1 MVERLEEGLQ
11 FSFSE
16 EGILVCVELVNED
29 REVTVLELVRKNDGG
44 EFVRVPNDEVV
55 VSSTPRCNRVRRWVF
70 HHFKGLGKK
79 RRRTRLVQPLHR
91 LGREVGRGMEKEIQA
106 AVRADQTIFLKKLI
120 WPWVVARP
128 PQGPPSKGGPWGG
141 AATPKAK

>member
-29 REVTVLELVRKNDGG
+29 GEVTVLEVARKNDGG
-44 EFVRVPNDEVV
+44 ELVRVPNDEAVA
-55 VSSTPRCNRVRRWVF
+55 SSTPRRNRVRRWVF

-91 LGREVGRGMEKEIQA
+91 LRQEAGRGMAKEIQA
-106 AVRADQTIFLKKLI
+106 AIRVDQTIFFKKN
-120 WPWVVARP
+120 
-128 PQGPPSKGGPWGG
+128 
-141 AATPKAK
+141 